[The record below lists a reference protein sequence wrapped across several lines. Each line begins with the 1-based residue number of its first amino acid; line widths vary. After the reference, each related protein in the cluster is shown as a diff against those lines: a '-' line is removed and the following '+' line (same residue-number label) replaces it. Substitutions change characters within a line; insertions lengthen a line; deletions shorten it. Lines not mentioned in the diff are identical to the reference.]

1 MDLFK
6 KTEGKQNFDVAREM
20 GVYPYFHMLSSGQDT
35 EVIMEGKN
43 TIMLGSNN
51 YLGLTSDKDVISA
64 GIEALKKYGTGCS
77 GSRFLNGTLDI
88 HVALENELAEFLH
101 KEAVMTFSTGFQSN
115 LGIISAIC
123 GRNDVVLCDK
133 ENHASIYDAI
143 KLSYAKMIRYNH
155 SDMTD
160 LEEKLKLIPKENGIL
175 IVTDGVF
182 SMSGEICKLPEIVAL
197 AKKYGAR
204 VMVDDAHG
212 LGVLGEH
219 GRGTAEH
226 FGLED
231 DVDIIMGT
239 FSKSLA
245 SLGGYMASTKRVVD
259 YVKHN
264 SRPYIFSASRTPCSV
279 ATARAALKKLKENP
293 QMVKSLQ
300 DIAKYMRDGLKKLG
314 VKIIDSQTPI
324 IPIYV
329 YEDKKAFLACKL
341 LLERGV
347 YVNPVVSP
355 ATPVGQALLRT
366 SYTATHTR
374 EQMDRAMKQIRE
386 VLDILECW
394 VFAKAWFL
402 LALNLKIRYNQAKL
416 N

>member
-1 MDLFK
+1 MDLFY
-6 KTEGKQNFDVAREM
+6 KTELKQNYDVAKEK
-20 GVYPYFHMLSSGQDT
+20 GLYPYFHALSTGQDT
-35 EVIMEGKN
+35 QVVMEGKD

-51 YLGLTSDKDVISA
+51 YLGLTSNKQIISA

-88 HVALENELAEFLH
+88 HIALEKELAEFLH
-101 KEAVMTFSTGFQSN
+101 KESVMTFSTGFQSN

-143 KLSYAKMIRYNH
+143 KLSYARMLRYNH
-155 SDMTD
+155 SDMQD
-160 LEEKLKLIPKENGIL
+160 LEEKLKTIPKENGIL

-182 SMSGEICKLPEIVAL
+182 SMSGEICKLPEIVKL

-264 SRPYIFSASRTPCSV
+264 SRPYIFSASITPCSV
-279 ATARAALKKLKENP
+279 ATARESLKILRENP
-293 QMVKSLQ
+293 SIVKSLQ
-300 DIAKYMRDGLKKLG
+300 EVATYMRNGLKKLN

-329 YEDKKAFLACKL
+329 YDDEKAFMACKL

-366 SYTATHTR
+366 SYTATHTH
-374 EQMDRAMKQIRE
+374 EQMDKAMKAIRE
-386 VLDILECW
+386 VLDILG
-394 VFAKAWFL
+394 L
-402 LALNLKIRYNQAKL
+402 
-416 N
+416 